1 MNSAKKVRSRRQHDN
16 LPRAKFLSANQQ
28 KTNDM
33 KRTRIIKKH
42 QRNKNKKPETNN
54 KSRKRPQS
62 RKGRSKTVSNKVS
75 LFFFS
80 PGD

>member
-1 MNSAKKVRSRRQHDN
+1 MNSAKKVRSRRQHDT

-42 QRNKNKKPETNN
+42 
-54 KSRKRPQS
+54 
-62 RKGRSKTVSNKVS
+62 
-75 LFFFS
+75 
-80 PGD
+80 PGN

>member
-1 MNSAKKVRSRRQHDN
+1 MNSAKKVRSRRQHDT

-28 KTNDM
+28 QKSEM
-33 KRTRIIKKH
+33 KRKRIIKKH
-42 QRNKNKKPETNN
+42 QGNYSKKPETNN
-54 KSRKRPQS
+54 KSRKKQQNK
-62 RKGRSKTVSNKVS
+62 KGRSKTVSNKVS

>member
-1 MNSAKKVRSRRQHDN
+1 MNSAKKGRSRRQHDT

-28 KTNDM
+28 KKNDL
-33 KRTRIIKKH
+33 KRTCIIKKH
-42 QRNKNKKPETNN
+42 QGNYNKKPETNN
-54 KSRKRPQS
+54 KSRKRPKS

>member
-1 MNSAKKVRSRRQHDN
+1 MNSAKKVRSRRHHDT

-28 KTNDM
+28 QKSKM
-33 KRTRIIKKH
+33 KRKRIIKKH
-42 QRNKNKKPETNN
+42 QENYNKKPETNN
-54 KSRKRPQS
+54 KSRKKQS
-62 RKGRSKTVSNKVS
+62 AKGRSKTVSNKVS